1 MRKLNVRFL
10 LILLAVFTL
19 AGSGLYLLHR
29 FQQDR
34 IARALLWQAEH
45 ARDEGQIE
53 RAALFYSQ
61 YLEFRPADQDTR
73 IAFGAMLEKS
83 LEKQAVGSRNP
94 NSIIFLYE
102 EALKGDPSRSDVRRR
117 IVKLYMLPRMR
128 RYNDAM
134 AHLDQLQK
142 DFPQDGEIWQ
152 LRGLCLEAT
161 AKYEEAADALR
172 QAIRFPPEQ
181 IHSHELLARILRQRL
196 NRNPEADAVIDA
208 MIVQH
213 GQSPEAHL
221 ARARYMMENKLG
233 KYDEDV
239 AQAIQLAPENAEAI
253 LLAARVEHEKALAE
267 HEKVAVDQ
275 ENKHI
280 AEAVKLLEKGIQL
293 YPDDARMYRHLAWIQ
308 YHLKQRDAA
317 RQLLQTAIEHCPDDY
332 ELHTALAELLIQ
344 GKMFDQVDKIISDL
358 KNKGV
363 RDDRIRYLTAR
374 IAVEQEHWVEAVGL
388 LEKLRTEARTNA
400 DLSVQ
405 LNLLLAVCFRHLNDT
420 DRQQES
426 LTRALEFD
434 AQNVLAR
441 QGLATLYASLGRL
454 NEAIQEYQQML
465 NFPNPPFTALAD
477 MVRLMIS
484 RKRRDPDDK
493 QSWEQIQQAVQALT
507 QKLPDDVDT
516 VLAQSDLLL
525 ARNQLPQAVNLLK
538 AACGKAPKE
547 VRLWLQYAHA
557 SEQNSQ
563 KGLAALDEAK
573 AAMGDAVELRLKRAA
588 LLLNRSPADVQR
600 GFRELEQPG
609 EGYTAE
615 QIRQLREGLA
625 DMYYA
630 AHDFTNAKR
639 LYRQLA
645 DQRPGDLLSRRNL
658 FEIAIQEKDKVGAQQ
673 GLMEIRRIEP
683 AGGTSLPMLEAR
695 CQLFLAE
702 EGDASATARARSFLM
717 GVLEQRPNW
726 PPVHQALGQLA
737 ELEQDKV
744 HAIESY
750 RKAIELGDTDL
761 RCYGQLVRLLV
772 DSKQEKEAEKVLQQV
787 KQGSL
792 SPERRRQ
799 MLQLVS
805 PLLPNDTMRQHI
817 QASVGRES
825 LDPHDRIW
833 LGKMLWDTGD
843 HAGAIAEFRKA
854 TDLGGQLPEAWT
866 TLVQALVL
874 EGQLDE
880 ARQQMGE
887 ARKRVPAEKAAATV
901 AACLEIAHQYD
912 EALTEYGK
920 ALEIKPINS
929 DWLHRYARL
938 LLQLGRTS
946 KAIELFGRIIAQ
958 PGNLAKDDVA
968 WARRN
973 LAILGTMDRKAEGFQ
988 RGYELLA
995 KNESELGPNLEDMR
1009 AHVVLLSHEPPGSNT
1024 NPSPRRQ
1031 AIELLEKIVQSPQ
1044 SVREDRF
1051 SLARLYDAEKEWDK
1065 ADKQYRAVVDADP
1078 KDPAALVHYAR
1089 RLLQLGKLDQASPP
1103 LARLEKLAPN
1113 DAATV
1118 TLQARQHFLR
1128 GDIERTLLYLSDY
1141 VNRAA
1146 PQSIDAAN
1154 RAYTAATLLDEFTR
1168 GIQQPANQPNTQ
1180 QRLKQLALQ
1189 LYQSCA
1195 AQKPDAIIRMADL
1208 MSHTGEMQ
1216 PALDM
1221 IDHIKPPLP
1230 LGLKASAVIAALRSG
1245 HASVARCKEFET
1257 WLKEAGKDQPLVD
1270 LELHFADLRELQH
1283 DFTGAEARYR
1293 KLLTKDPNNIVALN
1307 NLAWVL
1313 ACRGPSEEALE
1324 KVHRAIAVAGPMID
1338 LLDTRAKVYLALNRP
1353 AEAIQ
1358 DLEDAIADSPTA
1370 MRYFH
1375 LALAREM
1382 SANQAG
1388 AKEAFHLAV
1397 RYGIDQRDL
1406 HPADVPSFEELKS
1419 L

>member
-34 IARALLWQAEH
+34 IARALLWQADH
-45 ARDEGQIE
+45 ARDEGQVE

-61 YLEFRPADQDTR
+61 YLEFRPGDQDTR
-73 IAFGAMLEKS
+73 VAFGAMLEKS
-83 LEKQAVGSRNP
+83 LEKQSVGSRNP

-102 EALKGDPSRSDVRRR
+102 EALKVDPSRSDVRRR
-117 IVKLYMLPRMR
+117 VVKLYMLPRMR
-128 RYNDAM
+128 RYSDAM

-142 DFPQDGEIWQ
+142 DLPEDGEIWQ
-152 LRGLCLEAT
+152 LRGLCLEGT
-161 AKYEEAADALR
+161 AKYEEATDALR

-181 IHSHELLARILRQRL
+181 IQSHELLARILRQRL
-196 NRNPEADAVIDA
+196 NRNQEADATIDQ
-208 MIVQH
+208 MIAQH

-221 ARARYMMENKLG
+221 ARARYIMENNLG
-233 KYDEDV
+233 EIDKDV

-253 LLAARVEHEKALAE
+253 LLAARVEHS
-267 HEKVAVDQ
+267 HQ
-275 ENKHI
+275 RI
-280 AEAVKLLEKGIQL
+280 PEAVKLLEKGIQL
-293 YPDDARMYRHLAWIQ
+293 YPDDARMYRHLAWIE
-308 YHLKQRDAA
+308 YHLKQRDSA
-317 RQLLQTAIEHCPDDY
+317 RQHLQTAIEHCSDAY

-344 GKMFDQVDKIISDL
+344 GKMFDQVDKIISEL
-358 KNKGV
+358 KSKGV
-363 RDDRIRYLTAR
+363 REDRIQYLTAR
-374 IAVEQEHWVEAVGL
+374 IAVEQEHWVEAVNM
-388 LEKLRTEARTNA
+388 LEKLRTEARNNA

-405 LNLLLAVCFRHLNDT
+405 LNLLLAHCFRHLNDT

-426 LTRALEFD
+426 LKKTLEFD

-454 NEAIQEYQQML
+454 SEAIQEYQQML
-465 NFPNPPFTALAD
+465 SFPNPPFTALAD
-477 MVRLMIS
+477 MVRLMIA
-484 RKRRDPDDK
+484 RKQRDPEDK

-516 VLAQSDLLL
+516 ILAQSDLVL
-525 ARNQLPQAVNLLK
+525 ARNQLPQAVELLK
-538 AACGKAPKE
+538 AACDKAPKE

-557 SEQNSQ
+557 SEQNGQ
-563 KGLAALDEAK
+563 KGMAALDEAK
-573 AAMGDAVELRLKRAA
+573 KAMGDAVELRLKRAA

-609 EGYTAE
+609 DGYTEE
-615 QIRQLREGLA
+615 QKRQLREGLA

-658 FEIAIQEKDKVGAQQ
+658 YEIAIQEKDKGAAQQ
-673 GLMEIRRIEP
+673 ALGEIRRIEP
-683 AGGTSLPMLEAR
+683 AGGASLPMLEAR

-702 EGDASATARARSFLM
+702 EGDAGATARARSYLT

-737 ELEQDKV
+737 ELEQDKL

-772 DSKQEKEAEKVLQQV
+772 DTKQEKEAEKVLQQV

-843 HAGAIAEFRKA
+843 RAGAIAEFRKA
-854 TDLGGQLPEAWT
+854 TDLGGQLPETWT

-880 ARQQMGE
+880 ARKQMDE
-887 ARKRVPAEKAAATV
+887 ARKRVPAEKADATI

-912 EALTEYGK
+912 EALMEYGK
-920 ALEIKPINS
+920 ALEIRPINS

-938 LLQLGRTS
+938 LLQLGKTPQ
-946 KAIELFGRIIAQ
+946 AIDLFSRIVAQ

-988 RGYELLA
+988 RGFELLA
-995 KNESELGPNLEDMR
+995 KNEAELGSNLEDMR
-1009 AHVVLLSHEPPGSNT
+1009 ARVVLLSHEPPGNNT

-1031 AIELLEKIVQSPQ
+1031 AIDLLEKIVQSPQ

-1051 SLARLYDAEKEWDK
+1051 SLARLYDADKEWDK
-1065 ADKQYRAVVDADP
+1065 ADKQYRAVIDSDP
-1078 KDPAALVHYAR
+1078 KDPGTLVHYVR
-1089 RLLQLGKLDQASPP
+1089 RLLQLGKLEQASQP

-1118 TLQARQHFLR
+1118 ALQARQHFLR
-1128 GDIERTLLYLSDY
+1128 GDIERTLLYLGDY

-1146 PQSIDAAN
+1146 PQSADAAN

-1168 GIQQPANQPNTQ
+1168 GVQQPANQPNAQ

-1195 AQKPDAIIRMADL
+1195 AQKPEAVIRMADL

-1216 PALDM
+1216 QALDL
-1221 IDHIKPPLP
+1221 IDRIKPPLP
-1230 LGLKASAVIAALRSG
+1230 LSLKASAVIAALRSG
-1245 HASVARCKEFET
+1245 HATVEKCKEFES
-1257 WLKEAGKDQPLVD
+1257 WLKEAARDQPLAD

-1293 KLLTKDPNNIVALN
+1293 KVLAKDPNHVVALN

-1324 KVHRAIAVAGPMID
+1324 NVHRAIAVAGPIID

-1382 SANQAG
+1382 SANNAG
-1388 AKEAFHLAV
+1388 AKEAFHLAQ

-1406 HPADVPSFEELKS
+1406 HPADVPSFEKLKS